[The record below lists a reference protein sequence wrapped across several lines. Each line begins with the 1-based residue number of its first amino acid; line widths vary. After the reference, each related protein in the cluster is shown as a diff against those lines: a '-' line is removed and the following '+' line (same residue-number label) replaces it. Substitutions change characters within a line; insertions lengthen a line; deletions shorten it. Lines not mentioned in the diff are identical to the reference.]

1 MILDEFGTI
10 VLAFNK
16 NSILFIRHNG
26 NVLFD
31 FCSAKEMF
39 VWPCNDS
46 VLLMFFDDVEVNNG
60 ECRVDLNAVDVLED
74 IVATDI
80 SLWSQSYFDSNFVL
94 GDTVI
99 VNFEFELLSYT
110 MDSYRVFCDSVFYNS
125 WGIVT
130 NAPYENTA
138 LTVLAY
144 YWVLQLKLTQFAD
157 DSYGLFLRV
166 TLYLA
171 ESHREKSFL
180 LNADRR
186 NYWGTW
192 FHQITQR

>member
-1 MILDEFGTI
+1 ML
-10 VLAFNK
+10 
-16 NSILFIRHNG
+16 
-26 NVLFD
+26 
-31 FCSAKEMF
+31 

-110 MDSYRVFCDSVFYNS
+110 MDSYRVLSDSIFYYFGS
-125 WGIVT
+125 IVT
-130 NAPYENTA
+130 DSPYENPT
-138 LTVLAY
+138 LTVLVY
-144 YWVLQLKLTQFAD
+144 YRVLQLKLAQFTD
-157 DSYGLFLRV
+157 DSYCLFLGM
-166 TLYLA
+166 TLYFA
-171 ESHREKSFL
+171 ESHREESFL
-180 LNADRR
+180 LNADCR